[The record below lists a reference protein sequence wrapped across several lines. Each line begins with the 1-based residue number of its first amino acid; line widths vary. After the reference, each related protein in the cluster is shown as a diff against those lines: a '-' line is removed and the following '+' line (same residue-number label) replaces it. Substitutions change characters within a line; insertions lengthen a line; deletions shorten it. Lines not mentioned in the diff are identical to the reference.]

1 MEKVDV
7 IIIGAGIAGITTA
20 YYLQK
25 NFPKLHYK
33 IIESRSDLNIFF
45 KPLFFLMA
53 QPIISLCTQILLL

>member
-25 NFPKLHYK
+25 NFP
-33 IIESRSDLNIFF
+33 
-45 KPLFFLMA
+45 
-53 QPIISLCTQILLL
+53 